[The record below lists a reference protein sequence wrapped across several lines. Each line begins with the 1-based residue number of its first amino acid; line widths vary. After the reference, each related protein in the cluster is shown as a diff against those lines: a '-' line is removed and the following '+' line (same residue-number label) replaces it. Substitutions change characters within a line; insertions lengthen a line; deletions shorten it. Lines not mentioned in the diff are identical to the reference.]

1 MIKIVNNDSL
11 PNDGML
17 DATCCTI
24 LAKGGGSYMKEVG
37 VAVRLPDRCD
47 RAEWW
52 SALTLMNAAP
62 DLKEALMEM
71 MYAYAN
77 ELGVPV
83 EACDK
88 GVFAQAWA
96 ALRKAE
102 GTA

>member
-24 LAKGGGSYMKEVG
+24 MAKGGGSFMKEVG

-52 SALTLMNAAP
+52 RTLTLMNAAP
-62 DLKEALMEM
+62 DLQQALRDLMDD
-71 MYAYAN
+71 YACH
-77 ELGVPV
+77 LGVPV

-88 GVFAQAWA
+88 GNFAQAWA